1 VDLKLCGAVV
11 YLQQAGIFNSTYI
24 DDGRPAM
31 PHYGLWKNSIAIRST
46 SFQLSYS
53 SYIMLFFVVAIAIYL
68 LGHITKQHPAN
79 LFLVD
84 NQMSEIDRKVLALT

>member
-1 VDLKLCGAVV
+1 MMDVLPCSIMV
-11 YLQQAGIFNSTYI
+11 YGKIVSLYEV
-24 DDGRPAM
+24 P
-31 PHYGLWKNSIAIRST
+31 